1 MLTPALLAAAA
12 CLAQAPDQSAAAP
25 IRALLLTGVN
35 NHNWRFTSRMHA
47 DTLEATGK
55 FDVTIS
61 DDPASALA
69 SPDLAKAGYTLFVL
83 DYNDLDAPKRWGPA
97 AEAAF
102 VSAVNAGAGVVAIHS
117 ANNAFKG
124 WTEYE
129 QMLGLLWRQGAG
141 HGAFHA
147 FEVVLQNTEHPV
159 TKGNLGGL
167 GRSFRTR
174 DELYHGLTPVPSS
187 RPTMLADAMSSRDSG
202 GTGSAQPMA
211 LVNQFGQGRIFAT
224 PLGHVWTNVSET
236 KQSISGPGAVG
247 FKTLLVRGA
256 EWAATGRVTL
266 TGPWSDVRTH
276 NRLTP
281 EQAKEGWTL
290 LFDGSTPAFRGFKK
304 QAMPD
309 KGWVVRDGLL
319 VHTAG
324 GGGGDIVTLEQYGD
338 FEFSV
343 EWRAA
348 AGANSGIIYR
358 ASEAFDYPWMTGP
371 EMQILDDDG
380 HRDGKGP
387 KTRAGTLYDLFP
399 CTHDVV
405 RPAGEWNHARVVTRG
420 SRIEHWLNG
429 VKVVDIDMDSEE
441 YKKAHAASKWPGMKA
456 FGTTRSGH
464 IALQDHGDEVA
475 FRNIMVRR
483 IDGK

>member
-1 MLTPALLAAAA
+1 
-12 CLAQAPDQSAAAP
+12 
-25 IRALLLTGVN
+25 
-35 NHNWRFTSRMHA
+35 
-47 DTLEATGK
+47 
-55 FDVTIS
+55 
-61 DDPASALA
+61 
-69 SPDLAKAGYTLFVL
+69 
-83 DYNDLDAPKRWGPA
+83 
-97 AEAAF
+97 
-102 VSAVNAGAGVVAIHS
+102 
-117 ANNAFKG
+117 
-124 WTEYE
+124 
-129 QMLGLLWRQGAG
+129 
-141 HGAFHA
+141 
-147 FEVVLQNTEHPV
+147 
-159 TKGNLGGL
+159 
-167 GRSFRTR
+167 
-174 DELYHGLTPVPSS
+174 
-187 RPTMLADAMSSRDSG
+187 
-202 GTGSAQPMA
+202 
-211 LVNQFGQGRIFAT
+211 
-224 PLGHVWTNVSET
+224 
-236 KQSISGPGAVG
+236 
-247 FKTLLVRGA
+247 
-256 EWAATGRVTL
+256 
-266 TGPWSDVRTH
+266 
-276 NRLTP
+276 
-281 EQAKEGWTL
+281 GWTL